1 MQRITRQRGFPRPFI
16 PSGTFPLTSLPA
28 ELTLHIATYL
38 SPRGVFALLLT
49 SPAFDHLLSVFTP
62 AYTRP
67 QLVFEDRLVRDY
79 TPLQYFCSR
88 GVTHIVQR
96 ILERGTNPNDSSPPQ
111 HAPLHHAIN
120 FRSAPIVA
128 LLLQHGAD
136 VNYPTNR
143 GNTPLHT
150 AVGRPNPL
158 PPRRTHGGPED
169 ALRAADLPAIVTLL
183 LGAGASLTA
192 RNDILQTPLQT
203 ACATSYANPQI
214 ISALIAAGSNL
225 HVLGQLLP
233 RSVILGNSNQFS
245 MQFTASVLT
254 LDSGI
259 SYLHYAANAGN
270 VAVVRLLLKA
280 GAAVDAHTRWGTR
293 ALDLGV
299 VHGRREVVEVLVAA
313 GADVRP
319 APAGCEVVGGGMDM
333 WELLDTPKWS
343 KVVRWLNR
351 RGWRLTERRL
361 VEWWNQGMYRG
372 AMKRMGQGRG
382 YMGR

>member
-1 MQRITRQRGFPRPFI
+1 M
-16 PSGTFPLTSLPA
+16 
-28 ELTLHIATYL
+28 
-38 SPRGVFALLLT
+38 
-49 SPAFDHLLSVFTP
+49 
-62 AYTRP
+62 
-67 QLVFEDRLVRDY
+67 
-79 TPLQYFCSR
+79 
-88 GVTHIVQR
+88 
-96 ILERGTNPNDSSPPQ
+96 
-111 HAPLHHAIN
+111 
-120 FRSAPIVA
+120 
-128 LLLQHGAD
+128 
-136 VNYPTNR
+136 
-143 GNTPLHT
+143 
-150 AVGRPNPL
+150 
-158 PPRRTHGGPED
+158 
-169 ALRAADLPAIVTLL
+169 
-183 LGAGASLTA
+183 
-192 RNDILQTPLQT
+192 
-203 ACATSYANPQI
+203 
-214 ISALIAAGSNL
+214 
-225 HVLGQLLP
+225 
-233 RSVILGNSNQFS
+233 
-245 MQFTASVLT
+245 LT

-270 VAVVRLLLKA
+270 VAVVRLLLEA

-319 APAGCEVVGGGMDM
+319 APAGSEVVGGDMDM